1 MSDLRNKL
9 YDRFESKY
17 GDFYTSYDPERLK
30 ISKEASKQR
39 RVAEAQ
45 ATAKRK
51 RKAKLKRKA
60 YIRRIGALLVLM
72 GVVLASVL
80 GIKSCTAKHNTGT
93 SSSSVVSK
101 TQNHSPPETTKPLKV
116 IYPEFSND
124 TVNLTDQL
132 NSEHAIL
139 IDVDNAVVLA
149 DKQSRDKIYPAS
161 LVKLMTAIVA
171 VENISDLDEKI
182 SLDQEVLSKL
192 YNSDAIMIGLQEGEK
207 LSVTDLFYGMIM
219 FSGADAAT
227 ALAIKAAGSVEDFV
241 VLMNK
246 KAGEMGLENTHF
258 ANVVGLDDESQY
270 STCYDLAIIMQQL
283 LKNDFLRKVIS
294 TENYLIKPT
303 ESHPDGISLK
313 NSMFA
318 KMYGTEPEVAT
329 VKGGKTG
336 FTNKAGFCLASYADA
351 NDGRLVIAVTTNSNG
366 SYRPIYDCFEL
377 YKNYSLS
384 K

>member
-1 MSDLRNKL
+1 MNNLKNRPTDRYENK
-9 YDRFESKY
+9 YS
-17 GDFYTSYDPERLK
+17 DFYTSYDPERIR
-30 ISKEASKQR
+30 ISKEKSEQR
-39 RVAEAQ
+39 RAVAAQ

-60 YIRRIGALLVLM
+60 YIRRICALLVLI
-72 GVVLASVL
+72 GVVLTAVLSVR
-80 GIKSCTAKHNTGT
+80 SCTAKYNTGT
-93 SSSSVVSK
+93 SSSTAVSK

-116 IYPEFSND
+116 ILPEFTDN
-124 TVNLTDQL
+124 TVTLTDQL

-139 IDVDNAVVLA
+139 IDTKSATVLA
-149 DKQSRDKIYPAS
+149 DKQSRDRIYPAS

-171 VENISDLDEKI
+171 AENISDFDEKI
-182 SLDQEVLSKL
+182 TLDPKVLSKL
-192 YNSDAIMIGLQEGEK
+192 YNSDAIMIGLQENEQI
-207 LSVTDLFYGMIM
+207 SVTDLFYGMIM

-241 VLMNK
+241 KLMNE
-246 KAGEMGLENTHF
+246 KAAEMGLENTHF
-258 ANVVGLDDESQY
+258 TNVVGLDDKDQY

-283 LKNDFLRKVIS
+283 LKNEFLYKVIS
-294 TENYLIKPT
+294 TENYLIEAT
-303 ESHPDGISLK
+303 EFHPDGIRLK

-336 FTNKAGFCLASYADA
+336 FTNKAGFCLASYAITS
-351 NDGRLVIAVTTNSNG
+351 DGRLVIAVTTNSNG
-366 SYRPIYDCFEL
+366 SYRPVYDCFEL
-377 YKNYSLS
+377 YKNYSLL

>member
-1 MSDLRNKL
+1 MNDLRNKL
-9 YDRFESKY
+9 TDRFESKY
-17 GDFYTSYDPERLK
+17 GDFYTSYDPERIR
-30 ISKEASKQR
+30 ISKEKSEQR
-39 RVAEAQ
+39 RAVAAQ

-72 GVVLASVL
+72 GVVLALVL

-116 IYPEFSND
+116 ICPEFTDN
-124 TVNLTDQL
+124 TVTLTDQL

-139 IDVDNAVVLA
+139 IDIKSATVLA
-149 DKQSRDKIYPAS
+149 DKQSRDRIYPAS

-171 VENISDLDEKI
+171 AENISDFDERI
-182 SLDQEVLSKL
+182 SLDPKILGKL

-207 LSVTDLFYGMIM
+207 ISVTDLFHGMIM

-241 VLMNK
+241 VLMNE
-246 KAGEMGLENTHF
+246 KAAEMGLENTHF
-258 ANVVGLDDESQY
+258 TNVVGLDDENQY
-270 STCYDLAIIMQQL
+270 STCYDLAIIMQEL
-283 LKNDFLRKVIS
+283 LENEFLCKVIS
-294 TENYLIKPT
+294 TENYLIEAT
-303 ESHPDGISLK
+303 EFHPDGIRLK

-336 FTNKAGFCLASYADA
+336 FTNKAGFCLASYAIT

-366 SYRPIYDCFEL
+366 SYRPVYDCFEL
-377 YKNYSLS
+377 YKNYSLL